1 VGEPPLPRLIS
12 VPEGYTTAA
21 TDGSCIKSGND
32 GWGPGGWAYV
42 TEDGRN
48 ESKAAQRSTN
58 NRMELLA
65 VYYLLKSHP
74 CESFLILSD
83 SEYVIGVLTGQNK
96 VKANEDIV
104 RRIRELMTAGR
115 SVRFK
120 EGCRSLEGARPSA
133 QRRGRPTGPDR
144 RQACRAADC
153 VSLGGPRCGTESARV
168 CRMLWPRRSE
178 TRPACSPADRQHIP
192 ASDLRP
198 VDGRNQ
204 GVERSSSGPSA
215 EARTD

>member
-42 TEDGRN
+42 TEDGRK
-48 ESKAAQRSTN
+48 ESKAARRSTN

-74 CESFLILSD
+74 YESFLILSD

-104 RRIRELMTAGR
+104 RRITELMTAGR

-120 EGCRSLEGARPSA
+120 KVVAHSKELGHPLNVEADRLAQIAAR
-133 QRRGRPTGPDR
+133 
-144 RQACRAADC
+144 RAA
-153 VSLGGPRCGTESARV
+153 
-168 CRMLWPRRSE
+168 RR
-178 TRPACSPADRQHIP
+178 T
-192 ASDLRP
+192 
-198 VDGRNQ
+198 V
-204 GVERSSSGPSA
+204 
-215 EARTD
+215 